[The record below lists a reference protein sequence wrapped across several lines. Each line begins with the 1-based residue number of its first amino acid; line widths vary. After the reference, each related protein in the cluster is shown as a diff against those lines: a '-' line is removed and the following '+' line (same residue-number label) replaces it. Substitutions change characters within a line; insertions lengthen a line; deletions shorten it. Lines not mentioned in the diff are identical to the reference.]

1 MQKINDTSRVHT
13 TYCGT
18 TSSMSITKGEKMNK
32 KLFNDTL
39 VRFQKQLH
47 DNWDNV
53 EFKKLDTSEF
63 QYPND
68 LSYRADTKSWRIDIN
83 YSQSDD
89 DGKIQKVADRS
100 MNTYLHRTLEDG
112 TRIYKAVYVFFN
124 DSYGKLYDYDIRTT
138 VSVNGHHIA
147 SYGTKCNAEEIYD
160 YIYTSLFYNR

>member
-1 MQKINDTSRVHT
+1 
-13 TYCGT
+13 
-18 TSSMSITKGEKMNK
+18 MSITKGEKMNK

-39 VRFQKQLH
+39 VRFQKKLH

-53 EFKKLDTSEF
+53 EFKKLDTSDF
-63 QYPND
+63 KFPND
-68 LSYRADTKSWRIDIN
+68 LSYKASAESWSIDID
-83 YSQSDD
+83 YSQSNEDETI
-89 DGKIQKVADRS
+89 KKVADRT

-112 TRIYKAVYVFFN
+112 TRIYKAVYVYFN
-124 DSYGKLYDYDIRTT
+124 DSYGKLYDYDIRTQ